1 MKEAYPHE
9 KRVQTFAYAALGG
22 AAGLASVLGQQGRG
36 PLLGVAV
43 PALASFGLLLAG
55 TLVGGAGAFRRDAR
69 IALAGCA
76 LLVLAVLPA
85 DLDAPG
91 MVGYATGYLFGAA
104 LLLYGELV
112 HMTARYEKAHKAVE
126 EENVPE
132 EHINHVTDEALR
144 TLFARGA
151 LATLAAAGA
160 VAFAYLL
167 AALGPR
173 AWREAVETTAPL
185 GVAVAA
191 LALAAGAAT
200 FILFRGSRLR
210 LRRQTPQETAPDV
223 AE

>member
-9 KRVQTFAYAALGG
+9 KRVQTFAYAAL
-22 AAGLASVLGQQGRG
+22 AGCAVLGFLLVQQGRG
-36 PLLGVAV
+36 QVLGFPV
-43 PALASFGLLLAG
+43 PALASFALLLAG
-55 TLVGGAGAFRRDAR
+55 TGLGAAAAYRRDAR
-69 IALAGCA
+69 LAVAACV
-76 LLVLAVLPA
+76 LFVLAVLPA

-91 MVGYATGYLFGAA
+91 VVGYATGYAFGAA
-104 LLLYGELV
+104 LLVFGELV
-112 HMTARYEKAHKAVE
+112 HMTARYEKAHRAVE

-144 TLFARGA
+144 TLFARGG
-151 LATLAAAGA
+151 LATLAALGA
-160 VAFAYLL
+160 IALAYLL

-173 AWREAVETTAPL
+173 AWRDAVETTAPL

-210 LRRQTPQETAPDV
+210 LRRQPPQETAPDV